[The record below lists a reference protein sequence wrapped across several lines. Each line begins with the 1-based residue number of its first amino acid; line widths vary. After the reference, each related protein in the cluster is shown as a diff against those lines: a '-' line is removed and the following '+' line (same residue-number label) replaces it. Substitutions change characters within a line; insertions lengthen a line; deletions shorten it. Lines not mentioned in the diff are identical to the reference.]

1 MKEMR
6 ITLYGDPRSKKNSQ
20 RPVPITDKRTGKT
33 YTKLL
38 PSAAFEKYEKD
49 CIRQIT
55 GDKKRDI
62 SQPVNVCCTYYMQ
75 TVRAVDLV
83 NLQEGTLD
91 LLVHAGVLHDD
102 NRNIVASMDGS
113 RVLYD
118 KRNPRV
124 EITITDAEESYTQ
137 WDTRKG
143 VKSRESLLDRIS
155 GAAESSR

>member
-20 RPVPITDKRTGKT
+20 RPVPIKNKKTGKT

-38 PSAAFEKYEKD
+38 PSEAYEKYEKD
-49 CIRQIT
+49 CHKQIT
-55 GDKKRDI
+55 GDKKCGI
-62 SQPVNVCCTYYMQ
+62 TQPVNVRCIYYMQ
-75 TVRAVDLV
+75 TLRSVDLV

-91 LLVHAGVLHDD
+91 LLVHAGVLNDD

-118 KRNPRV
+118 KNNPRV

-137 WDTRKG
+137 WKTKGKG
-143 VKSRESLLDRIS
+143 VKQRESLLDLLT
-155 GAAESSR
+155 

>member
-1 MKEMR
+1 MKEML

-137 WDTRKG
+137 WDTKKG
-143 VKSRESLLDRIS
+143 VKSRESLLDLIP
-155 GAAESSR
+155 GAAGKGR